1 MPDDYY
7 ELLGVPRD
15 ADERAL
21 KKAYRKLAMQYHP
34 DRNPGDAAAEERFKA
49 ISEAYA
55 VLSDDQKRRIYDRYG
70 KEGLNNQ
77 GGAGGFG
84 DIGDIFSQFGDIFG
98 DLFGFG
104 GGGGRGGR
112 GRTRGADLRMAMS
125 LTLEECLSGVEKLVE
140 IPRKVDC
147 GTCGGT
153 GARPGTQP
161 KVCRT
166 CGGRG
171 QVAVNRGFITMTTT
185 CPRCRGTGQI
195 IETPCDTCH
204 GSGYEETVDKVTVKI
219 PAGVD
224 TGMKLRVSGKGER
237 SQVPGGS
244 PGDLYVVVQV
254 AEHPRFERH
263 GGELLG
269 ELGIDMVQ
277 AVLGAEVEFET
288 LDGTEAIQIEP
299 GVQPGSI
306 IRLRD
311 RGMPSVER
319 GRRRGDMHL
328 RVVVRIPKALTD
340 RQRELIEAFAEAGE
354 A

>member
-15 ADERAL
+15 ADSRSL

-34 DRNPGDAAAEERFKA
+34 DRNPGDTEAEDRFKA

-70 KEGLNNQ
+70 KEGLKNQ

-104 GGGGRGGR
+104 GGRTSR
-112 GRTRGADLRMAMS
+112 GRARGADLRMGME
-125 LTLEECLSGVEKLVE
+125 LTLEECLAGVEKRVE
-140 IPRKVDC
+140 IPRKIDC
-147 GTCGGT
+147 ETCSGS
-153 GARPGTQP
+153 GARPGTEP
-161 KVCRT
+161 KGCRT
-166 CGGRG
+166 CAGRG

-185 CPRCRGTGQI
+185 GPRCRGQGQI
-195 IETPCDTCH
+195 IETPCGTCR
-204 GSGYEETVDKVTVKI
+204 GSGYRETVDKVTVKI

-224 TGMKLRVSGKGER
+224 TGMKLRITGKGER
-237 SQVPGGS
+237 APTPGGS

-269 ELGIDMVQ
+269 ELGVDMIQ
-277 AVLGAEVEFET
+277 ATLGAEVEFET
-288 LDGTEAIQIEP
+288 LDGTETITIEP
-299 GVQPGSI
+299 GSQPGSI

-319 GRRRGDMHL
+319 GRSRGDLHL
-328 RVVVRIPKALTD
+328 RLAVRIPTRLTD
-340 RQRELIEAFAEAGE
+340 EQRALLTAFAEAGE
-354 A
+354 G